1 MIARSESWSE
11 RRPESRQALA
21 AAALGLVLFF
31 ISFGI
36 LHTGPF
42 DGYEIVDTPT
52 YKAYGDAIVG
62 GQVPYR
68 DFGLEYPPGALPMF
82 ALPSLAPSD
91 DYRPAFEALVAL
103 CGAAT
108 IVFAVAALV
117 AVGARPERLYAA
129 AAFLGLA
136 PLALGPVLLTRFDVW
151 PAMLTVGA
159 LAALVS
165 GRSRLAFAVLG
176 LAVAAKL
183 YPLVLLPIALLYLAR
198 RKGGRETALALAVF
212 LLVLAVVFVPF
223 AALAPDGLQAS
234 FERQTGRPLQI
245 ESLGSAALLAAQQL
259 GGYEPDGRLQLRLA
273 ESERGAAGR
282 PRHHSDRASGGRRG
296 RASGSSSPCAA
307 ARGRSSSRA
316 GRPRCARSSRSARW
330 SRRSSSCGSSPSY
343 PSSPD
348 GEGLAASGLLAAA
361 LVLTQLWFPSRYW
374 DLVAA
379 EPGPV
384 WLLVARNVV
393 LVALAAVAVAAM
405 ARSPAPSRSE

>member
-82 ALPSLAPSD
+82 ALPSLGPSD

-259 GGYEPDGRLQLRLA
+259 GGYEPEIVSSFGSQNLNGALPDALGTTLTALQVVAVVAVWALFAVR
-273 ESERGAAGR
+273 RGSREELVAGWAAALCTLVALGKVVSPQFLLWLVPLVPLVAGR
-282 PRHHSDRASGGRRG
+282 R
-296 RASGSSSPCAA
+296 
-307 ARGRSSSRA
+307 
-316 GRPRCARSSRSARW
+316 
-330 SRRSSSCGSSPSY
+330 
-343 PSSPD
+343 
-348 GEGLAASGLLAAA
+348 GLAASALLALAM
-361 LVLTQLWFPSRYW
+361 VLTQLWFPSRYW